1 MSFVI
6 FASIKYSEGR
16 LDSITERVHITLI
29 HIDTVTYIEPFHAQ
43 IYLLHS
49 FVVDCDHFLGHLD
62 VAILIFSEI
71 LRRQEEG
78 VQGRLVI
85 RRFHYCHVLC
95 VAAQEVHADDILFLV
110 SLFHDNVSQ

>member
-16 LDSITERVHITLI
+16 LNSITERVHIALI
-29 HIDTVTYIEPFHAQ
+29 HIDTISYIESFHAQ

-62 VAILIFSEI
+62 VAVLVFPEI
-71 LRRQEEG
+71 LRRQEER

-85 RRFHYCHVLC
+85 CRFHDCHVLC
-95 VAAQEVHADDILFLV
+95 IAAQEVHADDVLFLV
-110 SLFHDNVSQ
+110 SLFHDNVPE